1 MTTKPTRPRQ
11 PRGPARGTT
20 ARRPRPGPTLGA
32 QIIAGLEEALAYERG
47 TLDTPTTRV
56 PVTARAAQ
64 VAPPPV
70 PEAGEIA
77 ALRATLGLSQPV
89 FARALNVS
97 PDTVRAW
104 EQGKRVPDGAA
115 LRLLEWAR
123 AHPEWVRA
131 AVRVAG

>member
-1 MTTKPTRPRQ
+1 MTTRKSPPTPAPQ
-11 PRGPARGTT
+11 PTT
-20 ARRPRPGPTLGA
+20 RASSSTAPSVGA

-47 TLDTPTTRV
+47 TLDAPTTRARV
-56 PVTARAAQ
+56 PVTARAAA

-70 PEAGEIA
+70 LGAGEIA
-77 ALRATLGLSQPV
+77 AFRASLGLSQPV

-123 AHPEWVRA
+123 AHPEWVHA
-131 AVRVAG
+131 AVRVAA